1 MPESSVSPRLYGRLS
16 VHTEM
21 GAFLGD
27 TRIRLLEAIERHGSI
42 SRAAKAVPLSY
53 KAAWDALDAMNNL
66 ADEPLVESSVGGSR
80 GGGTRLTDYGRRLV
94 ALFRAVDQEYRE
106 AVDRLA
112 RELDGT
118 DTGDQRELRSILRRL
133 SIRTSARNQL
143 VGTLVE
149 LRQGEVN
156 AEATLQLDDRT
167 PIVATVTRDSAQTL
181 GLQIGKEAQAL
192 VKASSVLLST
202 APGLRTSADN
212 RLWGQVSRI
221 HPGPVDAEVTLML
234 PGGRSIASVITRDSV
249 TRLGLAPGRTACAV
263 FPASSVILATFG

>member
-1 MPESSVSPRLYGRLS
+1 MSASAVSPRLFGRLS
-16 VHTEM
+16 VHTEL

-42 SRAAKAVPLSY
+42 ARAAKAVPLSY

-66 ADEPLVESSVGGSR
+66 ADEPLVESSVGGAR

-94 ALFRAVDQEYRE
+94 ALYRAVDQEYRE

-118 DTGDQRELRSILRRL
+118 DPGDQRELRSILRRL

-143 VGTLVE
+143 VGTLVA

-156 AEATLQLDDRT
+156 VEATLQLDDRT
-167 PIVATVTRDSAQTL
+167 PIVATVTRDSAQAL

-212 RLWGQVSRI
+212 RLWGQIGRV

-234 PGGRSIASVITRDSV
+234 SGGRTIVSVITRDSL